1 MESWNQMSTDAARSH
16 VPAEVNKRID
26 ERVERCVRHMAE
38 QDRGEISCYLEK
50 LDREWDLNRAV
61 TVVGSLVTMMGLA
74 LGRRDGGG
82 WRVLGG
88 VAAALVL
95 QHGLFGFGPLS
106 RLVRV
111 LGGVRSRREID
122 LEKFALKALRG
133 DFERI
138 PKGDGG
144 PLARANAA
152 LVAAQS

>member
-1 MESWNQMSTDAARSH
+1 MESWNQTSNDAARSH

-26 ERVERCVRHMAE
+26 ERVERCVRHMAQQE
-38 QDRGEISCYLEK
+38 RWEISCYLEK
-50 LDREWDLNRAV
+50 LEQEWDLNRAV
-61 TVVGSLVTMMGLA
+61 MAVGSAVALVGLG

-82 WRVLGG
+82 WRILSAL
-88 VAAALVL
+88 AAGLLLQQALMCY
-95 QHGLFGFGPLS
+95 GPLA

-111 LGGVRSRREID
+111 IGGVRSRREID

-138 PKGDGG
+138 PKSEGG